1 MLGTAHTSPARD
13 DAIKMG
19 LPGGFMS
26 DVALAN
32 FDLAII
38 GSGGGAFAAAIRAAK
53 LGKRVL
59 MVERGTIGG
68 TCVNTGCIPSK
79 ALLAAAGARH
89 AALDASR
96 FPGIAASAG
105 PLDMGKLIGGKR
117 DLVDAMRADK

>member
-68 TCVNTGCIPSK
+68 TCVNTLKGPAGGRRGAPRCPGCEPVPRHRRFGR
-79 ALLAAAGARH
+79 AAGH
-89 AALDASR
+89 
-96 FPGIAASAG
+96 
-105 PLDMGKLIGGKR
+105 GKAHR
-117 DLVDAMRADK
+117 REA